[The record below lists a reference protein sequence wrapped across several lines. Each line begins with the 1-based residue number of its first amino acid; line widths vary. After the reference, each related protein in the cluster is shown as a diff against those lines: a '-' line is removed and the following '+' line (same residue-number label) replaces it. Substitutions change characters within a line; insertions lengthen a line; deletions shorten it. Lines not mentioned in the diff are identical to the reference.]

1 MAFYDPTSG
10 NTPDAPAQSLA
21 QLQKQAA
28 TLQASINQQIADLQP
43 KVSAAYQTADPVGFA
58 QQALNAASPGSAAY
72 TTALR
77 NLNAAKDQQAQANAE
92 KPIIDP
98 AGQARGDQLQWNPAT
113 KQYQIIKGV
122 NIVQGPGGGGGGGGG
137 QPLVTTTTAPI
148 VTPGGGGNPSALQI
162 ITDAL
167 TGAGLGSL
175 AANAW
180 TMWNKGYDI
189 NAIMDD
195 PTNGIRASAAY
206 KTVFPAMAKLN
217 SMGEGITEG
226 EYLAKV
232 KADKEIL
239 KQFNVP
245 SGIFD
250 TPDYLGSLMLNHV
263 NTVDLTNRLQAAQDS
278 VLSLDPSIL
287 KYGKDSY
294 GLDTGNLIAWAL
306 DPTKATPIIVQ
317 QAKAMQIG
325 GAALQSG
332 FAGGMGTNGELLAS
346 QAEALANQGV
356 TQAQAL
362 QGFVQLGQMGQ
373 YGQMLPGDVSGA
385 LTGQQM
391 VNAEF
396 NSNANDVMA
405 LNKVKATRVNEFNAG
420 GALAASASGVGGIGA
435 ANLQA

>member
-1 MAFYDPTSG
+1 MAYDPMSG
-10 NTPDAPAQSLA
+10 NTPDAPAVAPVTNASLA
-21 QLQKQAA
+21 AAQATVGA
-28 TLQASINQQIADLQP
+28 KELAASRAET
-43 KVSAAYQTADPVGFA
+43 AAVRAADPLTNKSVTP
-58 QQALNAASPGSAAY
+58 QAPAG
-72 TTALR
+72 TTAVWVGGTTTGGWKFQT
-77 NLNAAKDQQAQANAE
+77 NT
-92 KPIIDP
+92 P
-98 AGQARGDQLQWNPAT
+98 
-113 KQYQIIKGV
+113 
-122 NIVQGPGGGGGGGGG
+122 QGPVGGGGGG

-195 PTNGIRASAAY
+195 PINGIRASAAY

-217 SMGEGITEG
+217 AMGEGITEG
-226 EYLAKV
+226 QYLAKV
-232 KADKEIL
+232 QADKEIL

-385 LTGQQM
+385 LTNQQM
-391 VNAEF
+391 INAEF
-396 NSNANDVMA
+396 NANANDVMA

-420 GALAASASGVGGIGA
+420 GALAANAGGVGGIGA

>member
-1 MAFYDPTSG
+1 MAYDPMSG
-10 NTPDAPAQSLA
+10 NTPDAPAVAPVTNASLA
-21 QLQKQAA
+21 AAQATVGA
-28 TLQASINQQIADLQP
+28 KELAASRAET
-43 KVSAAYQTADPVGFA
+43 AAVRAADPLTNKSVTP
-58 QQALNAASPGSAAY
+58 QAPAG
-72 TTALR
+72 TTAVWVGGTTTGGWKFQT
-77 NLNAAKDQQAQANAE
+77 NT
-92 KPIIDP
+92 P
-98 AGQARGDQLQWNPAT
+98 
-113 KQYQIIKGV
+113 
-122 NIVQGPGGGGGGGGG
+122 QGPVGGGGG

-195 PTNGIRASAAY
+195 PINGIRASAAY

-217 SMGEGITEG
+217 AMGEGITEG

-232 KADKEIL
+232 QKDKEIL

-356 TQAQAL
+356 SQSDAL
-362 QGFVQLGQMGQ
+362 KGFVQLGQMGQ

-385 LTGQQM
+385 LTNQQM
-391 VNAEF
+391 INAEF
-396 NSNANDVMA
+396 NANANDVMA

-420 GALAASASGVGGIGA
+420 GALAANAGGVGGIGA

>member
-1 MAFYDPTSG
+1 MAYDPMSG
-10 NTPDAPAQSLA
+10 NTPDAPAVAPVTNASLA
-21 QLQKQAA
+21 AAQATLGAKELAA
-28 TLQASINQQIADLQP
+28 TRAETAAVRAAEPLTNKSVTPQAPA
-43 KVSAAYQTADPVGFA
+43 G
-58 QQALNAASPGSAAY
+58 
-72 TTALR
+72 TTAVWVGGTTTGGWKFQT
-77 NLNAAKDQQAQANAE
+77 NT
-92 KPIIDP
+92 P
-98 AGQARGDQLQWNPAT
+98 
-113 KQYQIIKGV
+113 
-122 NIVQGPGGGGGGGGG
+122 QGPVGGGGGG

-195 PTNGIRASAAY
+195 PINGIRASAAY

-217 SMGEGITEG
+217 AMGEGITEG
-226 EYLAKV
+226 QYLAKV
-232 KADKEIL
+232 QADKEIL

-306 DPTKATPIIVQ
+306 DPTKATPIIAQ

-362 QGFVQLGQMGQ
+362 QGFTQLGQMGQ

-385 LTGQQM
+385 LTNQQM
-391 VNAEF
+391 INAEF
-396 NSNANDVMA
+396 NANANDVMA

-420 GALAASASGVGGIGA
+420 GALAANAGGVGGIGA

>member
-1 MAFYDPTSG
+1 MAYDPMSG
-10 NTPDAPAQSLA
+10 NTPDAPAVAPVTNASLA
-21 QLQKQAA
+21 AAQATVGA
-28 TLQASINQQIADLQP
+28 KELAASRAET
-43 KVSAAYQTADPVGFA
+43 AAVRAADPLTNKSVTP
-58 QQALNAASPGSAAY
+58 QAPAG
-72 TTALR
+72 TTAVWVGGTTTGGWKFQT
-77 NLNAAKDQQAQANAE
+77 NT
-92 KPIIDP
+92 P
-98 AGQARGDQLQWNPAT
+98 
-113 KQYQIIKGV
+113 
-122 NIVQGPGGGGGGGGG
+122 QGPVGGGGGG

-195 PTNGIRASAAY
+195 PINGIRASAAY

-217 SMGEGITEG
+217 AMGEGITEG

-232 KADKEIL
+232 QKDKEIL

-356 TQAQAL
+356 SQSDAL
-362 QGFVQLGQMGQ
+362 KGFVQLGQMGQ

-385 LTGQQM
+385 LTNQQM
-391 VNAEF
+391 INAEF
-396 NSNANDVMA
+396 NANANDVMA

-420 GALAASASGVGGIGA
+420 GALAASAGGVGGIGA

>member
-1 MAFYDPTSG
+1 
-10 NTPDAPAQSLA
+10 
-21 QLQKQAA
+21 
-28 TLQASINQQIADLQP
+28 
-43 KVSAAYQTADPVGFA
+43 
-58 QQALNAASPGSAAY
+58 
-72 TTALR
+72 
-77 NLNAAKDQQAQANAE
+77 
-92 KPIIDP
+92 
-98 AGQARGDQLQWNPAT
+98 
-113 KQYQIIKGV
+113 
-122 NIVQGPGGGGGGGGG
+122 
-137 QPLVTTTTAPI
+137 
-148 VTPGGGGNPSALQI
+148 
-162 ITDAL
+162 
-167 TGAGLGSL
+167 
-175 AANAW
+175 
-180 TMWNKGYDI
+180 MWNKGYDI

-195 PTNGIRASAAY
+195 PINGIRASAAY

-217 SMGEGITEG
+217 AMGEGITEG

-232 KADKEIL
+232 QKDKEIL

-356 TQAQAL
+356 SQSDAL
-362 QGFVQLGQMGQ
+362 KGFVQLGQMGQ

-385 LTGQQM
+385 LTNQQM
-391 VNAEF
+391 INAEF
-396 NSNANDVMA
+396 NANANDVMA

-420 GALAASASGVGGIGA
+420 GALAANAGGVGGIGA

>member
-1 MAFYDPTSG
+1 MAYDPMSG
-10 NTPDAPAQSLA
+10 NTPDAPAVAPVTNASLA
-21 QLQKQAA
+21 AAQATVGA
-28 TLQASINQQIADLQP
+28 KELAASRTET
-43 KVSAAYQTADPVGFA
+43 AAVRAADPLTNKSVTP
-58 QQALNAASPGSAAY
+58 QAPAG
-72 TTALR
+72 TTAVWVGGTTTGGWKFQT
-77 NLNAAKDQQAQANAE
+77 NT
-92 KPIIDP
+92 P
-98 AGQARGDQLQWNPAT
+98 
-113 KQYQIIKGV
+113 
-122 NIVQGPGGGGGGGGG
+122 QGPVGGGGGG

-180 TMWNKGYDI
+180 AMWNKGYDI

-217 SMGEGITEG
+217 AMGEGITEG
-226 EYLAKV
+226 QYLAKV
-232 KADKEIL
+232 QADKEIL

-385 LTGQQM
+385 LTNQQM
-391 VNAEF
+391 INAEF
-396 NSNANDVMA
+396 NANANDVMA

-420 GALAASASGVGGIGA
+420 GALAANAGGVGGIGA

>member
-1 MAFYDPTSG
+1 MAFYDPMSG
-10 NTPDAPAQSLA
+10 NTPDAPAVAPVTNASLA
-21 QLQKQAA
+21 AAQATVGA
-28 TLQASINQQIADLQP
+28 KELAASRAET
-43 KVSAAYQTADPVGFA
+43 AAVRAADPLTNKSVTP
-58 QQALNAASPGSAAY
+58 QAPAG
-72 TTALR
+72 TTAVWVGGTTTGGWKFQT
-77 NLNAAKDQQAQANAE
+77 NT
-92 KPIIDP
+92 P
-98 AGQARGDQLQWNPAT
+98 
-113 KQYQIIKGV
+113 
-122 NIVQGPGGGGGGGGG
+122 QGPVGGGGG

-195 PTNGIRASAAY
+195 PINGIRASAAY

-217 SMGEGITEG
+217 AMGEGITEG

-232 KADKEIL
+232 QKDKEIL

-362 QGFVQLGQMGQ
+362 QGFTQLGQMSQ

-396 NSNANDVMA
+396 NANANDVMA

-420 GALAASASGVGGIGA
+420 GALAANAGGVGGIGA

>member
-1 MAFYDPTSG
+1 MSG
-10 NTPDAPAQSLA
+10 NTPDAPAVAPVTNASLA
-21 QLQKQAA
+21 AAQATVGA
-28 TLQASINQQIADLQP
+28 KELAASRAET
-43 KVSAAYQTADPVGFA
+43 AAVRAADPLTNKSVTP
-58 QQALNAASPGSAAY
+58 QAPAG
-72 TTALR
+72 TTAVWVGGTTTGGWKFQT
-77 NLNAAKDQQAQANAE
+77 NT
-92 KPIIDP
+92 P
-98 AGQARGDQLQWNPAT
+98 
-113 KQYQIIKGV
+113 
-122 NIVQGPGGGGGGGGG
+122 QGPVGGGGGG

-195 PTNGIRASAAY
+195 PINGIRASAAY

-217 SMGEGITEG
+217 AMGEGITEG

-232 KADKEIL
+232 QKDKEIL

-356 TQAQAL
+356 SQSDAL
-362 QGFVQLGQMGQ
+362 KGFVQLGQMGQ

-385 LTGQQM
+385 LTNQQM
-391 VNAEF
+391 INAEF
-396 NSNANDVMA
+396 NANANDVMA

-420 GALAASASGVGGIGA
+420 GALAASAGGVGGIGA

>member
-1 MAFYDPTSG
+1 MAYDPMSG
-10 NTPDAPAQSLA
+10 NTPDAPAVAPVTNASLA
-21 QLQKQAA
+21 AAQATVGA
-28 TLQASINQQIADLQP
+28 KELAASRTET
-43 KVSAAYQTADPVGFA
+43 AAVRAADPLTNKSVTP
-58 QQALNAASPGSAAY
+58 QAPAG
-72 TTALR
+72 TTAVWVGGTTTGGWKFQT
-77 NLNAAKDQQAQANAE
+77 NT
-92 KPIIDP
+92 P
-98 AGQARGDQLQWNPAT
+98 
-113 KQYQIIKGV
+113 
-122 NIVQGPGGGGGGGGG
+122 QGPVGGGGGG

-180 TMWNKGYDI
+180 AMWNKGYDI

-217 SMGEGITEG
+217 AMGEGITEG
-226 EYLAKV
+226 QYLAKV
-232 KADKEIL
+232 QADKEIL

-306 DPTKATPIIVQ
+306 DPTKATPIIAQ

-385 LTGQQM
+385 LTNQQM
-391 VNAEF
+391 INAEF
-396 NSNANDVMA
+396 NANANDVMA

-420 GALAASASGVGGIGA
+420 GALAANAGGVGGIGA

>member
-1 MAFYDPTSG
+1 MAYDPMSG
-10 NTPDAPAQSLA
+10 NTPDAPAVAPVTNASLA
-21 QLQKQAA
+21 AAQATVGA
-28 TLQASINQQIADLQP
+28 KELAASRAET
-43 KVSAAYQTADPVGFA
+43 AAVRAADPLTNKSVTP
-58 QQALNAASPGSAAY
+58 QAPAG
-72 TTALR
+72 TTAV
-77 NLNAAKDQQAQANAE
+77 
-92 KPIIDP
+92 
-98 AGQARGDQLQWNPAT
+98 W
-113 KQYQIIKGV
+113 V
-122 NIVQGPGGGGGGGGG
+122 GGTTTGGWKFQTNTPQSPVGGGGGG

-195 PTNGIRASAAY
+195 PINGIRASAAY

-217 SMGEGITEG
+217 AMGEGITEG
-226 EYLAKV
+226 QYLAKV
-232 KADKEIL
+232 QADKEIL

-362 QGFVQLGQMGQ
+362 QGFTQLGQMSQ

-396 NSNANDVMA
+396 NANANDVMA

-420 GALAASASGVGGIGA
+420 GALAANAGGVGGIGA

>member
-1 MAFYDPTSG
+1 MAKLPDIFQQAGIAPSVSTPTYNPVNSLNPAPAYNPMSGNSFVNAVGSTQSTPVVAAPTSATSSSPSSNR
-10 NTPDAPAQSLA
+10 NTPPNTAPDKGYQWQWLSL
-21 QLQKQAA
+21 
-28 TLQASINQQIADLQP
+28 P
-43 KVSAAYQTADPVGFA
+43 G
-58 QQALNAASPGSAAY
+58 SPGSGEWRQY
-72 TTALR
+72 
-77 NLNAAKDQQAQANAE
+77 
-92 KPIIDP
+92 PIS
-98 AGQARGDQLQWNPAT
+98 
-113 KQYQIIKGV
+113 
-122 NIVQGPGGGGGGGGG
+122 GGGGGGGGG
-137 QPLVTTTTAPI
+137 AISGGQTQATTPT
-148 VTPGGGGNPSALQI
+148 VTPGSGSNQSALQI

-167 TGAGLGSL
+167 NGAGLGSL

-217 SMGEGITEG
+217 AMGEGITEG
-226 EYLAKV
+226 EYLAKM

-278 VLSLDPSIL
+278 VLSLDPNIT
-287 KYGKDSY
+287 KYAKDTY
-294 GLDTGNLIAWAL
+294 GLDAGHLMAWAL
-306 DPTKATPIIVQ
+306 DPTKATPIIAQ

-325 GAALQSG
+325 GAAVQAG
-332 FAGGMGTNGELLAS
+332 FGGMGVNGQLTTA
-346 QAEALANQGV
+346 QAEALANQGI
-356 TQAQAL
+356 TQAQAQ

-385 LTGQQM
+385 LTNQQM
-391 VNAEF
+391 INAEF
-396 NSNANDVMA
+396 NANANDVMA

-420 GALAASASGVGGIGA
+420 GALAANAGGVVGIGA

>member
-1 MAFYDPTSG
+1 MAYNPMSG
-10 NTPDAPAQSLA
+10 NTPDAPAVAPVTNASLA
-21 QLQKQAA
+21 AAQATVGA
-28 TLQASINQQIADLQP
+28 KELAASRAET
-43 KVSAAYQTADPVGFA
+43 AAVRAADPLTNKSVTP
-58 QQALNAASPGSAAY
+58 QAPAG
-72 TTALR
+72 TTAV
-77 NLNAAKDQQAQANAE
+77 
-92 KPIIDP
+92 
-98 AGQARGDQLQWNPAT
+98 W
-113 KQYQIIKGV
+113 V
-122 NIVQGPGGGGGGGGG
+122 GGTTTGGWKFQTNTPQSPVGGGGGG

-195 PTNGIRASAAY
+195 PINGIRASAAY

-217 SMGEGITEG
+217 AMGEGITEG

-232 KADKEIL
+232 QKDKEIL

-362 QGFVQLGQMGQ
+362 QGFTQLGQMSQ

-396 NSNANDVMA
+396 NANANDVMA

-420 GALAASASGVGGIGA
+420 GALAANAGGVGGIGA

>member
-1 MAFYDPTSG
+1 MAFYDPMSG
-10 NTPDAPAQSLA
+10 NTPDAPAVAPVTNASLA
-21 QLQKQAA
+21 AAQATVGAKELAA
-28 TLQASINQQIADLQP
+28 TRAET
-43 KVSAAYQTADPVGFA
+43 AAVRAADPLTNKSVTP
-58 QQALNAASPGSAAY
+58 QAPAG
-72 TTALR
+72 TTAVWVGGTTTGGWKFQT
-77 NLNAAKDQQAQANAE
+77 NT
-92 KPIIDP
+92 P
-98 AGQARGDQLQWNPAT
+98 
-113 KQYQIIKGV
+113 
-122 NIVQGPGGGGGGGGG
+122 QGPVGGGGGG

-180 TMWNKGYDI
+180 AMWNKGYDI

-217 SMGEGITEG
+217 AMGEGITEG
-226 EYLAKV
+226 QYLAKV
-232 KADKEIL
+232 QADKEIL

-362 QGFVQLGQMGQ
+362 QGFTQLGQMSQ

-396 NSNANDVMA
+396 NANANDVMA

-420 GALAASASGVGGIGA
+420 GALAANAGGVGGIGA

>member
-1 MAFYDPTSG
+1 MSG
-10 NTPDAPAQSLA
+10 NTPDAPAVAPVTNASLA
-21 QLQKQAA
+21 AAQATVGA
-28 TLQASINQQIADLQP
+28 KELAASRAET
-43 KVSAAYQTADPVGFA
+43 AAVRAADPLTNKSVTP
-58 QQALNAASPGSAAY
+58 QAPAG
-72 TTALR
+72 TTAVWVGGTTTGGWKFQT
-77 NLNAAKDQQAQANAE
+77 NT
-92 KPIIDP
+92 P
-98 AGQARGDQLQWNPAT
+98 
-113 KQYQIIKGV
+113 
-122 NIVQGPGGGGGGGGG
+122 QGPVGGGGGG

-195 PTNGIRASAAY
+195 PINGIRASAAY

-217 SMGEGITEG
+217 AMGEGITEG
-226 EYLAKV
+226 QYLAKV
-232 KADKEIL
+232 QADKEIL

-362 QGFVQLGQMGQ
+362 QGFTQLGQMGQ

-391 VNAEF
+391 INAEF
-396 NSNANDVMA
+396 NANANDVMA

-420 GALAASASGVGGIGA
+420 GALAANAGGVGGIGA

>member
-1 MAFYDPTSG
+1 MAYNPMSG
-10 NTPDAPAQSLA
+10 NTPDAPAVAPVTNASLA
-21 QLQKQAA
+21 AAQATVGA
-28 TLQASINQQIADLQP
+28 KELAASRAET
-43 KVSAAYQTADPVGFA
+43 AAVRAADPLTNKSVTP
-58 QQALNAASPGSAAY
+58 QAPAG
-72 TTALR
+72 TTAVWVGGTTTGGWKFQT
-77 NLNAAKDQQAQANAE
+77 NT
-92 KPIIDP
+92 P
-98 AGQARGDQLQWNPAT
+98 
-113 KQYQIIKGV
+113 
-122 NIVQGPGGGGGGGGG
+122 QGPVGGGGGG

-195 PTNGIRASAAY
+195 PINGIRASAAY

-217 SMGEGITEG
+217 AMGEGITEG

-232 KADKEIL
+232 QKDKEIL

-356 TQAQAL
+356 SQSDAL
-362 QGFVQLGQMGQ
+362 KGFVQLGQMGQ

-385 LTGQQM
+385 LTNQQM
-391 VNAEF
+391 INAEF
-396 NSNANDVMA
+396 NANANDVMA

-420 GALAASASGVGGIGA
+420 GALAASAGGVGGIGA

>member
-1 MAFYDPTSG
+1 MAFYDPISS
-10 NTPDAPAQSLA
+10 NTPDAPKVTGA
-21 QLQKQAA
+21 
-28 TLQASINQQIADLQP
+28 IA
-43 KVSAAYQTADPVGFA
+43 GI
-58 QQALNAASPGSAAY
+58 NAASSAAPSAAPAYNPMSGNSFVNAVGSTQSTPVVAAPTSAASSSPGSNRN
-72 TTALR
+72 TPPNTAPDKGYQWQWLSLPGSPGSGEWR
-77 NLNAAKDQQAQANAE
+77 QY
-92 KPIIDP
+92 PIS
-98 AGQARGDQLQWNPAT
+98 
-113 KQYQIIKGV
+113 
-122 NIVQGPGGGGGGGGG
+122 GGGGGGATGGG
-137 QPLVTTTTAPI
+137 QTQATTST
-148 VTPGGGGNPSALQI
+148 VKPGGGSNQSALQI

-167 TGAGLGSL
+167 NGAGLSSL

-195 PTNGIRASAAY
+195 PTNGIRASDAY

-217 SMGEGITEG
+217 AMGEGITEG
-226 EYLAKV
+226 EYLAKM

-278 VLSLDPSIL
+278 VLSLDPNIT
-287 KYGKDSY
+287 KYAKDTY
-294 GLDTGNLIAWAL
+294 GLDAGHLMAWAL
-306 DPTKATPIIVQ
+306 DPTKATPIIAQ

-325 GAALQSG
+325 GAAVQAG
-332 FAGGMGTNGELLAS
+332 FGGMGVNGQLTTD
-346 QAEALANQGV
+346 QAEALANQGI
-356 TQAQAL
+356 TQAQA
-362 QGFVQLGQMGQ
+362 QQHFVQLGQMGQ

-385 LTGQQM
+385 LTNQQM
-391 VNAEF
+391 INAEF
-396 NSNANDVMA
+396 NANANDVMA

-420 GALAASASGVGGIGA
+420 GALAANAGGIGGIGA

>member
-1 MAFYDPTSG
+1 
-10 NTPDAPAQSLA
+10 
-21 QLQKQAA
+21 
-28 TLQASINQQIADLQP
+28 
-43 KVSAAYQTADPVGFA
+43 
-58 QQALNAASPGSAAY
+58 
-72 TTALR
+72 
-77 NLNAAKDQQAQANAE
+77 
-92 KPIIDP
+92 
-98 AGQARGDQLQWNPAT
+98 
-113 KQYQIIKGV
+113 
-122 NIVQGPGGGGGGGGG
+122 
-137 QPLVTTTTAPI
+137 
-148 VTPGGGGNPSALQI
+148 
-162 ITDAL
+162 
-167 TGAGLGSL
+167 
-175 AANAW
+175 
-180 TMWNKGYDI
+180 
-189 NAIMDD
+189 
-195 PTNGIRASAAY
+195 
-206 KTVFPAMAKLN
+206 
-217 SMGEGITEG
+217 MGEGITEG

-232 KADKEIL
+232 QKDKEIL

-356 TQAQAL
+356 SQSDAL
-362 QGFVQLGQMGQ
+362 KGFVQLGQMGQ

-385 LTGQQM
+385 LTNQQM
-391 VNAEF
+391 INAEF
-396 NSNANDVMA
+396 NANANDVMA

-420 GALAASASGVGGIGA
+420 GALAASAGGVGGIGA

>member
-1 MAFYDPTSG
+1 MAYDPMSG
-10 NTPDAPAQSLA
+10 NTPDAPAVAPVTNASLA
-21 QLQKQAA
+21 AAQATVGAKELAA
-28 TLQASINQQIADLQP
+28 TRAETAAVRAAEPLTNKSVTPQAPA
-43 KVSAAYQTADPVGFA
+43 G
-58 QQALNAASPGSAAY
+58 
-72 TTALR
+72 TTAVWVGGTTTGGWKFQT
-77 NLNAAKDQQAQANAE
+77 NT
-92 KPIIDP
+92 P
-98 AGQARGDQLQWNPAT
+98 
-113 KQYQIIKGV
+113 
-122 NIVQGPGGGGGGGGG
+122 QGPVGGGGGG

-217 SMGEGITEG
+217 AMGEGITEG
-226 EYLAKV
+226 QYLAKV
-232 KADKEIL
+232 QADKEIL

-306 DPTKATPIIVQ
+306 DPTKATPIIAQ

-356 TQAQAL
+356 SQSDAL
-362 QGFVQLGQMGQ
+362 KGFVQLGQMGQ

-385 LTGQQM
+385 LTNQQM
-391 VNAEF
+391 INAEF
-396 NSNANDVMA
+396 NANANDVMA

>member
-1 MAFYDPTSG
+1 MAYDPMSG
-10 NTPDAPAQSLA
+10 NTPDAPAVAPVTNASLA
-21 QLQKQAA
+21 AAQATVGA
-28 TLQASINQQIADLQP
+28 KELAASRAET
-43 KVSAAYQTADPVGFA
+43 AAVRAADPLTNKSVTP
-58 QQALNAASPGSAAY
+58 QA
-72 TTALR
+72 
-77 NLNAAKDQQAQANAE
+77 
-92 KPIIDP
+92 P
-98 AGQARGDQLQWNPAT
+98 AGTSAVWVGGTTTGGWKFQTNTP
-113 KQYQIIKGV
+113 
-122 NIVQGPGGGGGGGGG
+122 QGPVGGGGGG

-180 TMWNKGYDI
+180 AMWNKGYDI

-217 SMGEGITEG
+217 AMGEGITEG

-232 KADKEIL
+232 QKDKEIL

-356 TQAQAL
+356 SQSDAL
-362 QGFVQLGQMGQ
+362 KGFVQLGQMGQ

-391 VNAEF
+391 INAEF
-396 NSNANDVMA
+396 NANANDVMA

-420 GALAASASGVGGIGA
+420 GALAASAGGVGGIGA

>member
-1 MAFYDPTSG
+1 MAYNPMSG
-10 NTPDAPAQSLA
+10 NTPDAPAVAPVTNASLA
-21 QLQKQAA
+21 AAQATVGA
-28 TLQASINQQIADLQP
+28 KELAASRAET
-43 KVSAAYQTADPVGFA
+43 AAVRAADPLTNKSVTP
-58 QQALNAASPGSAAY
+58 QAPAG
-72 TTALR
+72 TTAVWVGGTTTGGWKFQT
-77 NLNAAKDQQAQANAE
+77 NT
-92 KPIIDP
+92 P
-98 AGQARGDQLQWNPAT
+98 
-113 KQYQIIKGV
+113 
-122 NIVQGPGGGGGGGGG
+122 QGPVGGGGG

-195 PTNGIRASAAY
+195 PINGIRASAAY

-217 SMGEGITEG
+217 AMGEGITEG

-232 KADKEIL
+232 QKDKEIL

-356 TQAQAL
+356 SQSDAL
-362 QGFVQLGQMGQ
+362 KGFVQLGQMGQ

-385 LTGQQM
+385 LTNQQM
-391 VNAEF
+391 INAEF
-396 NSNANDVMA
+396 NANANDVMA

-420 GALAASASGVGGIGA
+420 GALAASAGGVGGIGA

>member
-10 NTPDAPAQSLA
+10 NTPDAPAKKAPVTNASLA
-21 QLQKQAA
+21 AAQATVGA
-28 TLQASINQQIADLQP
+28 KELAASRAET
-43 KVSAAYQTADPVGFA
+43 AAVRAADPLTNKSVKPTA
-58 QQALNAASPGSAAY
+58 PAN
-72 TTALR
+72 TTAVWVGGTTTGGWKFQT
-77 NLNAAKDQQAQANAE
+77 NT
-92 KPIIDP
+92 P
-98 AGQARGDQLQWNPAT
+98 
-113 KQYQIIKGV
+113 
-122 NIVQGPGGGGGGGGG
+122 QGPVGGGGGG

-195 PTNGIRASAAY
+195 PINGIRASAAY

-217 SMGEGITEG
+217 AMGEGITEG
-226 EYLAKV
+226 QYLAKV
-232 KADKEIL
+232 QADKEIL

-306 DPTKATPIIVQ
+306 DPTKATPIIAQ

-362 QGFVQLGQMGQ
+362 QGFTQLGQMSQ

-396 NSNANDVMA
+396 NANANDVMA

-420 GALAASASGVGGIGA
+420 GALAASAGGVGGIGA

>member
-1 MAFYDPTSG
+1 MAYDPMSG
-10 NTPDAPAQSLA
+10 NTPDAPAVAPVTNASLA
-21 QLQKQAA
+21 AAQATVGA
-28 TLQASINQQIADLQP
+28 KELAASRAET
-43 KVSAAYQTADPVGFA
+43 AAVRAADPLTNKSVTP
-58 QQALNAASPGSAAY
+58 QAPAG
-72 TTALR
+72 TTAVWVGGTTTGGWKFQT
-77 NLNAAKDQQAQANAE
+77 NT
-92 KPIIDP
+92 P
-98 AGQARGDQLQWNPAT
+98 
-113 KQYQIIKGV
+113 
-122 NIVQGPGGGGGGGGG
+122 QGPVGGGGGG

-180 TMWNKGYDI
+180 AMWNKGYDI

-217 SMGEGITEG
+217 AMGEGITEG

-232 KADKEIL
+232 QKDKEIL

-356 TQAQAL
+356 SQSDAL
-362 QGFVQLGQMGQ
+362 KGFVQLGQMGQ

-385 LTGQQM
+385 LTNQQM
-391 VNAEF
+391 INAEF
-396 NSNANDVMA
+396 NANANDVMA

-420 GALAASASGVGGIGA
+420 GALAANAGGVGGIGA

>member
-10 NTPDAPAQSLA
+10 NTPDAPAKKSPVTNASLA
-21 QLQKQAA
+21 AAQATVRAKELAA
-28 TLQASINQQIADLQP
+28 TRAET
-43 KVSAAYQTADPVGFA
+43 AAVRAADPLTNKSVTP
-58 QQALNAASPGSAAY
+58 QAPAG
-72 TTALR
+72 TTAVWVGGTTTGGWKFQT
-77 NLNAAKDQQAQANAE
+77 NT
-92 KPIIDP
+92 P
-98 AGQARGDQLQWNPAT
+98 
-113 KQYQIIKGV
+113 
-122 NIVQGPGGGGGGGGG
+122 QGPVGGGGGG

-180 TMWNKGYDI
+180 AMWNKGYDI

-217 SMGEGITEG
+217 AMGEGITEG
-226 EYLAKV
+226 QYLAKV
-232 KADKEIL
+232 QADKEIL

-385 LTGQQM
+385 LTNQQM
-391 VNAEF
+391 INAEF
-396 NSNANDVMA
+396 NANANDVMA

-420 GALAASASGVGGIGA
+420 GALAASAGGVGGIGA

>member
-10 NTPDAPAQSLA
+10 NTPDAPAVTPVTNASLA
-21 QLQKQAA
+21 AAQAA
-28 TLQASINQQIADLQP
+28 VAATEKIAA
-43 KVSAAYQTADPVGFA
+43 KTETAAVRAADPLTNKSVTP
-58 QQALNAASPGSAAY
+58 QAPAG
-72 TTALR
+72 TTAVWVGGTTTGGWKFQT
-77 NLNAAKDQQAQANAE
+77 NT
-92 KPIIDP
+92 P
-98 AGQARGDQLQWNPAT
+98 
-113 KQYQIIKGV
+113 
-122 NIVQGPGGGGGGGGG
+122 QGPVGGGGGG

-195 PTNGIRASAAY
+195 PINGIRASAAY

-217 SMGEGITEG
+217 AMGEGITEG
-226 EYLAKV
+226 QYLAKV
-232 KADKEIL
+232 QADKEIL

-306 DPTKATPIIVQ
+306 DPTKATPIIAQ

-362 QGFVQLGQMGQ
+362 QGFTQLGQMGQ

-391 VNAEF
+391 INAEF
-396 NSNANDVMA
+396 NANANDVMA

-420 GALAASASGVGGIGA
+420 GALAASAGGVGGIGA